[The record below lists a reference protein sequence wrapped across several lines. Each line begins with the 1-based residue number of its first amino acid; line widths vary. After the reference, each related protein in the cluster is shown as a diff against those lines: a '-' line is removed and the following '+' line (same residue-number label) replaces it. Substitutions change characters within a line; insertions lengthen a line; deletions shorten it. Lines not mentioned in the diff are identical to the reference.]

1 MITRLGP
8 FPGQKP
14 LTSRKKNAKI
24 KRIIVGITGASGA
37 LIGERL
43 VRALLDGGHEVHAV
57 LSPSGAEVFR
67 EELGLELGRTHAE
80 IRRNFLKHY
89 RGAKRL
95 FISPAEDF
103 ADRISS
109 GSAKLDAM
117 VIAPCS
123 MSTVGAV
130 ANGVTMN
137 LIHRAA
143 SVSIKEKRP
152 LILVPR
158 ESPLSPIHLK
168 NLLYLS
174 EIGVH
179 IVPATT
185 AFYHRPKTVE
195 DMVDFTIGRVLDL
208 LKIEHQLFRRW
219 RESSAE

>member
-1 MITRLGP
+1 M
-8 FPGQKP
+8 
-14 LTSRKKNAKI
+14 KK
-24 KRIIVGITGASGA
+24 IIVGITGASGA

-43 VRALLDGGHEVHAV
+43 VRALLESGNEVHAII
-57 LSPSGAEVFR
+57 SPSGAAVWA
-67 EELGLELGRTHAE
+67 EELGVPLGSGHE
-80 IRRNFLKHY
+80 EVRRGFLRHFKNA
-89 RGAKRL
+89 AKLRVA
-95 FISPAEDF
+95 PADDF
-103 ADRISS
+103 AAKVSS
-109 GSAKLDAM
+109 GSSEIDAM
-117 VIAPCS
+117 VVAPCS
-123 MSTVGAV
+123 MSTVGAI

-185 AFYHRPKTVE
+185 AFYHKPKSVE
-195 DMVDFTIGRVLDL
+195 ELVDFTVGRVLDL
-208 LKIEHQLFRRW
+208 LKIKHQLFKRW
-219 RESSAE
+219 KEGSSAE

>member
-1 MITRLGP
+1 M
-8 FPGQKP
+8 
-14 LTSRKKNAKI
+14 KK
-24 KRIIVGITGASGA
+24 IIVGITGASGA
-37 LIGERL
+37 MIGERL
-43 VRALLDGGHEVHAV
+43 VRALLDLGHEVHAV
-57 LSPSGAEVFR
+57 ISPSGAEVFR
-67 EELGLELGRTHAE
+67 EELGIKALREHFSSKKLFVAAADD
-80 IRRNFLKHY
+80 FS
-89 RGAKRL
+89 AK
-95 FISPAEDF
+95 
-103 ADRISS
+103 ISS
-109 GSAKLDAM
+109 GSAKIDAM

-130 ANGVTMN
+130 ANGITLN

-195 DMVDFTIGRVLDL
+195 AMVDFTVGRVLDL
-208 LKIEHQLFRRW
+208 LKIEHKLFKRW
-219 RESSAE
+219 RESASAE